1 MKKLT
6 LEIETLRVES
16 FSVDAAV
23 AGLRGTVQGA
33 ASATYN
39 EHSCMS
45 FCVPDPMSEN
55 VCRM

>member
-6 LEIETLRVES
+6 LQIDALRVES
-16 FSVDAAV
+16 FQVDAAM

-33 ASATYN
+33 ATNTN

-45 FCVPDPMSEN
+45 FCVPDPVSEAA
-55 VCRM
+55 CRI